1 MLTQHLGSS
10 KKAMAK
16 IVLRKKNRGEQ
27 EIEKNYIIVN
37 PIKIEFA
44 VW

>member
-1 MLTQHLGSS
+1 
-10 KKAMAK
+10 MAK
-16 IVLRKKNRGEQ
+16 IVLRKKTRGEQ

-37 PIKIEFA
+37 PIKTGFA